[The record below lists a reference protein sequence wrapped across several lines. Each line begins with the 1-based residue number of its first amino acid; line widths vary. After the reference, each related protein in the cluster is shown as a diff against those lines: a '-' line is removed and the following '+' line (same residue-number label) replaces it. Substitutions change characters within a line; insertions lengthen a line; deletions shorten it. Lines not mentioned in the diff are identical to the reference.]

1 MVSYGEAPENL
12 RPMGKKGKGKQKQ
25 KQNKTTGCVGR
36 RFQTDRT
43 RNETAL
49 TQCLS
54 NMEEAKDDGISCS
67 EGRV

>member
-12 RPMGKKGKGKQKQ
+12 RPTGKKGKQKQ

-36 RFQTDRT
+36 RFQTERT

-54 NMEEAKDDGISCS
+54 NMEEAKDDGINCS
-67 EGRV
+67 EGRA